1 MPPKTVKITS
11 NLYTELN
18 ERKRHPSEA
27 LEDVIRREMHF
38 PPRRELLTSE

>member
-1 MPPKTVKITS
+1 MSTKTVKITS
-11 NLYTELN
+11 DLYTELN

-38 PPRRELLTSE
+38 PPRRESLSPE